1 MSIKTPPAESA
12 EELTTLRSNAIGL
25 PGVLFQSVTTMAPA
39 GAVAFS
45 LGAAI
50 PFTGGA
56 LPLAVVFALIVC
68 VLVALNIGS
77 MARKLPSAG
86 GYFTYVNH
94 GLGPQMGWLTGWLFT
109 FTYVLFVPLTL
120 LVLGAVTDSFLSST
134 FHLSLGSNG
143 WILYALIFAAITFGL
158 TFFGIKISADVGVAL
173 GIIEISVFA
182 LLALFLI
189 VSAGSGNTFA
199 TFNPASSLQGG
210 LGGWQGVLFG
220 VLFAFLAFSGFE
232 SSATLGEES
241 HNPRRIVPLAILLA
255 TVIIG
260 VFYVFCAYAG
270 VVGWGFA
277 KITTYP
283 SDPNPWGTMAAR
295 VWGPFAF
302 IAILVILNSALGNA
316 NAAVNAG
323 SRMIFSM
330 GRIKTFPAVL
340 GQTNRYRVPGPA
352 IILALVLGIIIMLW
366 TGLVYGPTLAFAF
379 VGATLTVP
387 IILVYMATCLA
398 VPFFYWR
405 EHRAEF
411 NVWQHVVLPAIPFIL
426 LGVVIYF
433 QFVPLPPAPFNMVG
447 IIDGVWLV
455 LGIIVVVFLSVRA
468 PHALHEGTRL
478 FAEEPEVAVATASV
492 ATAPKVEDAPGS
504 DTIKPE
510 DAPGSDA

>member
-1 MSIKTPPAESA
+1 
-12 EELTTLRSNAIGL
+12 
-25 PGVLFQSVTTMAPA
+25 MAPA

-94 GLGPQMGWLTGWLFT
+94 GLGPQAGWLAGWLFT
-109 FTYVLFVPLTL
+109 FTYVLFIPLTL
-120 LVLGAVTDSFLSST
+120 LVLGAVSDSFLSST
-134 FHLSLGSNG
+134 FHLSLGANG
-143 WILYALIFAAITFGL
+143 WIVYALIFAVVTFCL

-182 LLALFLI
+182 LLAVFLI
-189 VSAGSGNTFA
+189 VSAGSGNTLQ
-199 TFNPASSLQGG
+199 TFNPASSLQSG

-220 VLFAFLAFSGFE
+220 TLFAFLAFSGFE
-232 SSATLGEES
+232 SSANLGEES

-283 SDPNPWGTMAAR
+283 NDPNPWGTMAGR
-295 VWGPFAF
+295 VWGGAAF

-316 NAAVNAG
+316 NAGVNAG
-323 SRMIFSM
+323 SRMLFSM
-330 GRIKTFPAVL
+330 GRIRTFPAFL
-340 GQTNRYRVPGPA
+340 GNTNRFRVPGPA
-352 IILALVLGIIIMLW
+352 IIVALVIGIIVMLW
-366 TGLVYGPTLAFAF
+366 VGLVYGPILAFAF

-387 IILVYMATCLA
+387 IILVYMLTCLS
-398 VPFFYWR
+398 VPFFYRR
-405 EHRAEF
+405 EHPNEF
-411 NVWQHVVLPAIPFIL
+411 SVWRHIILPAIPFVL
-426 LGVVIYF
+426 LGVVIVF
-433 QFVPLPPAPFNMVG
+433 QFIPFPAAPFNLVG
-447 IIDGVWLV
+447 PIDAAWLV
-455 LGIIVVVFLSVRA
+455 LGIIIVVILSVRA
-468 PHALHEGTRL
+468 PHALHEGARL
-478 FAEEPEVAVATASV
+478 FAEEPEKAATAS
-492 ATAPKVEDAPGS
+492 AAAAPEAKEEPGA
-504 DTIKPE
+504 DT
-510 DAPGSDA
+510 

>member
-1 MSIKTPPAESA
+1 MSIKEVTPPT
-12 EELTTLRSNAIGL
+12 EEITTLRSNAIGL

-68 VLVALNIGS
+68 ILVALNIGS

-94 GLGPQMGWLTGWLFT
+94 GLGPQVGWLTGWMFT
-109 FTYVLFVPLTL
+109 FTYVLFIPLTL
-120 LVLGAVTDSFLSST
+120 LVLGAVSDSFLSST
-134 FHLSLGSNG
+134 FNISLGPNG
-143 WILYALIFAAITFGL
+143 WIVYALIFAAITLCL
-158 TFFGIKISADVGVAL
+158 TFFGIKISADVGVVL

-182 LLALFLI
+182 LLAVFLI

-199 TFNPASSLQGG
+199 TFNPASSLQSG

-220 VLFAFLAFSGFE
+220 TLFAFLAFSGFE

-283 SDPNPWGTMAAR
+283 SDPNPWGTMASR

-316 NAAVNAG
+316 NAGVNAG
-323 SRMIFSM
+323 ARMIFSM
-330 GRIKTFPAVL
+330 GRIKAFPGVL
-340 GQTNRYRVPGPA
+340 GQTNRFRVPGLA
-352 IILALVLGIIIMLW
+352 IIVALVLGILIMLW
-366 TGLVYGPTLAFAF
+366 AGLVYGPTLAFAF

-405 EHRAEF
+405 EHRNEF
-411 NVWQHVVLPAIPFIL
+411 TVWRHVILPAIPFIL

-433 QFVPLPPAPFNMVG
+433 QFVPLPAAPFNMVG
-447 IIDGVWLV
+447 PIDAAWLV
-455 LGIIVVVFLSVRA
+455 LGIIIVVFLSLRA
-468 PHALHEGTRL
+468 PHVLHEGARL
-478 FAEEPEVAVATASV
+478 FAEEPEVDKARVATS
-492 ATAPKVEDAPGS
+492 TEG
-504 DTIKPE
+504 E
-510 DAPGSDA
+510 ERNR

>member
-1 MSIKTPPAESA
+1 MSIEEVTPSAES
-12 EELTTLRSNAIGL
+12 EQLTTLRSNAIGL

-77 MARKLPSAG
+77 MAKYLPSAG

-94 GLGPQMGWLTGWLFT
+94 GLGPQIGWLTGWLFT
-109 FTYVLFVPLTL
+109 FTYVLFIPLTM
-120 LVLGAVTDSFLSST
+120 LVLGSVTDSFLSST
-134 FHLSLGSNG
+134 FNISLGSNG
-143 WILYALIFAAITFGL
+143 WIVYALIFSAITFAL
-158 TFFGIKISADVGVAL
+158 TFFGIKISADVGVFL
-173 GIIEISVFA
+173 GVIEISIFA
-182 LLALFLI
+182 LLSVFLI
-189 VSAGSGNTFA
+189 ISAGTAGNTTA
-199 TFNPASSLQGG
+199 VFNPASSLQSG

-220 VLFAFLAFSGFE
+220 ALFAFLAFSGFE

-260 VFYVFCAYAG
+260 VFYVFCGYAG
-270 VVGWGFA
+270 VVGWGFHT
-277 KITTYP
+277 ITTYP
-283 SDPNPWGTMAAR
+283 NDPDPWGTMAAR

-302 IAILVILNSALGNA
+302 LAILAILNSALGNA

-323 SRMIFSM
+323 ARMLFSM
-330 GRIKTFPAVL
+330 GRIKAFPGVL
-340 GQTNRYRVPGPA
+340 GQTNRFRVPGPA
-352 IILALVLGIIIMLW
+352 IILALVVGIIVMLW

-379 VGATLTVP
+379 VGAVLTVP

-405 EHRAEF
+405 EHRDEF
-411 NVWQHVVLPAIPFIL
+411 NVWRHVILPAIPFVL
-426 LGVVIYF
+426 LGIVIYF
-433 QFVPLPPAPFNMVG
+433 QFVPLPAAPFNMVG
-447 IIDGVWLV
+447 PIDAAWLV
-455 LGIIVVVFLSVRA
+455 LGIIIVAFLSVRA
-468 PHALHEGTRL
+468 PQVLHEGTKL
-478 FAEEPEVAVATASV
+478 FAEEPEVKEA
-492 ATAPKVEDAPGS
+492 
-504 DTIKPE
+504 
-510 DAPGSDA
+510 